1 MRVMWKGAVS
11 FGLVTIPIHLY
22 AATENKNVSLRQVHE
37 ADGGRI
43 QYKRVCTVDGEEVPY
58 ADIAKGYE
66 LSDGG
71 MVVLTDKEL
80 SELPISTSR
89 SIDVQEF
96 VPLEAI
102 DPIYFDKTYYLEP
115 QKAAAKP
122 YVLLRDALHKSGQ
135 VAITKV
141 AIRQRESLAVL
152 RVVSDVM
159 VLTTMLWP
167 DEVRE
172 VDFPFLR
179 EDPPEVRS
187 QEMSMASSLI
197 DSLSD
202 SVFEPDKYR
211 DSYREA
217 LLELIQSKI
226 EGKETAHPP
235 EAETEPEATDLMPAL
250 QASVTAAKE
259 ARESDSA
266 DGGGKSSAGG
276 RSSRSSGSSTNGSE
290 ASDSSAGTTS
300 TSRKSTGTKSGDGTR
315 SGGGKSKATSSGG
328 RSSSGTSSSGKAS
341 ASTASGGKS
350 SSGKSSGG
358 KSSSG
363 KSSSGKSSSTKESGS
378 IRSGGG
384 KGAGSAGAAP
394 GERKARSGGSSR
406 STRKSA

>member
-1 MRVMWKGAVS
+1 MWKGAVS

-22 AATENKNVSLRQVHE
+22 AATESKNVSLRQVHE

-80 SELPISTSR
+80 SELPVSTSR

-96 VPLEAI
+96 VPLESI
-102 DPIYFDKTYYLEP
+102 DPIYYDKSYYLEP
-115 QKAAAKP
+115 QKAAIKP

-167 DEVRE
+167 DEVRDI
-172 VDFPFLR
+172 DFPFLR
-179 EDPPEVRS
+179 EDPPEVRA

-202 SVFEPDKYR
+202 SVFEPDKYQ

-217 LLELIQSKI
+217 LLGLIQSKI
-226 EGKETAHPP
+226 DGKEAERPP
-235 EAETEPEATDLMPAL
+235 AAAAEAEITDLMSAL

-259 ARESDSA
+259 ARETGSDGDAGDSGGHGSGGSA
-266 DGGGKSSAGG
+266 PSGSGSGDEDASGEEDAESSGAASGMDKDRSGGSG
-276 RSSRSSGSSTNGSE
+276 RSSRT
-290 ASDSSAGTTS
+290 SA
-300 TSRKSTGTKSGDGTR
+300 
-315 SGGGKSKATSSGG
+315 
-328 RSSSGTSSSGKAS
+328 
-341 ASTASGGKS
+341 
-350 SSGKSSGG
+350 
-358 KSSSG
+358 
-363 KSSSGKSSSTKESGS
+363 
-378 IRSGGG
+378 
-384 KGAGSAGAAP
+384 
-394 GERKARSGGSSR
+394 
-406 STRKSA
+406 